1 MARDKVPDGIY
12 YKEYGLPFQKVL
24 EEIKLKLTESG
35 FTIFGVIDH
44 RKAAEN
50 VGLTMFSASL
60 IIFGNP
66 AGGTNLMKESP
77 TMAIDLP
84 SKILVMDS
92 GITKVLFNRMEYI
105 EFRHSPG
112 KKSEIA
118 SKFDQKI
125 VGLLETLV

>member
-1 MARDKVPDGIY
+1 MSRDKIPDGVY
-12 YKEYGLPFQKVL
+12 YKEYNLPFQKVL

-35 FTIFGVIDH
+35 FTIFAVIDH
-44 RKAAEN
+44 RKAAES
-50 VGLTMFSASL
+50 VGLEMFSASL

-66 AGGTNLMKESP
+66 VGGTNLMKESP

-84 SKILVMDS
+84 SKILVMD
-92 GITKVLFNRMEYI
+92 GGVTKVLFNKMDYI
-105 EFRHSPG
+105 EARHSPG